1 MNFWNFSY
9 LQFTLGSKL
18 WYLDIMWRNNIKRF
32 EKNMPLQGDGG
43 DKTCDNYF
51 SKNTSY
57 MCALEHHI
65 CSRNSKSIKR
75 FVQLNR
81 IQLNVVLTYFS
92 NDGRRSKRWT
102 RGQPPISPMSLTYWS
117 DLIKLE
123 NKGRSFLSSL
133 QQSETSVILKMM
145 KCNKMDPTFITTM
158 KCSYK
163 WVALK
168 PLKERRYGQTFGI

>member
-32 EKNMPLQGDGG
+32 EKNMPLQGDSD

-123 NKGRSFLSSL
+123 NRADHFCHPYNSQRLQSYWRWWNVTKWIQHSSPPWNVHINGL
-133 QQSETSVILKMM
+133 H
-145 KCNKMDPTFITTM
+145 
-158 KCSYK
+158 
-163 WVALK
+163 
-168 PLKERRYGQTFGI
+168 